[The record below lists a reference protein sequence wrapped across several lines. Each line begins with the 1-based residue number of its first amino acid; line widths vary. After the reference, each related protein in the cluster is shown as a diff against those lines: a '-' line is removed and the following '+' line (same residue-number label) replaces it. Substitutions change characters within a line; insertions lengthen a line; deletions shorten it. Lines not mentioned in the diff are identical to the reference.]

1 MKTRKPAFRQ
11 LILATLATATLTVAA
26 AGNAQAEETEKS
38 TSKLFSWNFNINFGN
53 YNSFGSNRT
62 KGSGVMKQETRPVAN
77 FSRLILALPAV
88 VTLSQGATESLTIT
102 TDDNLLPLMATRVDG
117 GELII
122 DADKSRGFSTKQ
134 EIKIRL
140 VVKSLNGITI
150 KGSGDVIGDELKS
163 DKLDIAI
170 IGSGDVKFK
179 SIRAD
184 EIKVAIKGSGDVA
197 INTLESKLVEA
208 AIRGSGDIKLP
219 SLQTGIAN
227 ISVHGSGDVFAAG
240 VADKVDV
247 EIMGSGDVRTRK
259 LIAREANVKIMASGD
274 AEVHAREKLTA
285 RVSGS
290 GEIRYA
296 GSPANVSKTVQGSGT
311 IASL

>member
-1 MKTRKPAFRQ
+1 MKTRKHAFRQ
-11 LILATLATATLTVAA
+11 LILATLATAALAVATT
-26 AGNAQAEETEKS
+26 GIAQAEETEKS
-38 TSKLFSWNFNINFGN
+38 NSKLFSWNFNINFGN
-53 YNSFGSNRT
+53 HSSYGSNRT

-77 FSRLILALPAV
+77 FSRLMLALPAV
-88 VTLSQGATESLTIT
+88 VTLTQGAIESLTIT
-102 TDDNLLPLMATRVDG
+102 TDDNLLPLMATRVEG

-150 KGSGDVIGDELKS
+150 KGSGDVVGEDLNS

-170 IGSGDVKFK
+170 NGSGDVKFK

-184 EIKVAIKGSGDVA
+184 EFKVTIKGSGDVA
-197 INTLESKLVEA
+197 INALESKLVEA
-208 AIRGSGDIKLP
+208 SIRGSGDIKLP
-219 SLQTGIAN
+219 ALQTGTAN
-227 ISVHGSGDVFAAG
+227 ISIHGSGDVFAAG

-285 RVSGS
+285 SVSGS
-290 GEIRYA
+290 GEVRYA
-296 GSPANVSKTVQGSGT
+296 GSPVTVSRTVRGSGT
-311 IASL
+311 IESL